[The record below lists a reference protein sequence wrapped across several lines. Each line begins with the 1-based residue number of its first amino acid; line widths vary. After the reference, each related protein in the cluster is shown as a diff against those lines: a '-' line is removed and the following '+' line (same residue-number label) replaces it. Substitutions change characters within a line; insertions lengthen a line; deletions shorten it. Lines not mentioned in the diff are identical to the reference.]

1 MSSLEVP
8 VDVITIIAEHLS
20 GLYAFGT
27 LASLHLANHA
37 VRQETLPVLHET
49 VLMDNVENLPY
60 YRDGTQVNLVGFR
73 YTK

>member
-1 MSSLEVP
+1 MSPPDLS
-8 VDVITIIAEHLS
+8 VDVITVIAEHLA

-37 VRQETLPVLHET
+37 VRQETLPVLYET
-49 VLMDNVENLPY
+49 VLMDDVEKLPY
-60 YRDGTQVNLVGFR
+60 YKDGTQVNPVGFR